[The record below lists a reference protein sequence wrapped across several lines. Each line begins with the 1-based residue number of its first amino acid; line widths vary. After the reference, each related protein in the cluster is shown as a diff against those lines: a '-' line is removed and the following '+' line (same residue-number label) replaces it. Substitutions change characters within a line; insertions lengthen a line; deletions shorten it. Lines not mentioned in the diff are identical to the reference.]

1 MLVLG
6 LETSCDETA
15 AAVVDE
21 SYAVHSN
28 IIFSQQDHAQY
39 GGVVP
44 ELASRA
50 HIRTVVPV
58 IRQALATAGIG
69 WEDVDGVAATRGPG
83 LVGSLIVGL
92 SLAKGVALAR
102 NKPLVGVHHLEAHVF
117 SNLIATQV
125 EAPFLTLLVSGGHTE
140 LILVRTLG
148 SYEVLGRTRDDAAG
162 EAFDKVAK
170 LLGLLP
176 EEGAVAG
183 GRLIDIAYGREDA
196 TREEIVAA
204 AKTAQI
210 HDEIMELPE
219 GYDTVIGERGV
230 SLSGGQR
237 QRLSIARTLA
247 LDPPILVL
255 DDSTSSV
262 DAGTES
268 RIQEAMDEVIRGRT
282 AFIIAHRLSSIRRA
296 ELVIVMRDGKIGEM
310 GTPDEL
316 IASGGLF
323 AHVAELQYAAGLNGT
338 AVPSRPQAVPAGG
351 AAL

>member
-28 IIFSQQDHAQY
+28 IIFSQQDHAPY

-50 HIRTVVPV
+50 HMRTLVPV
-58 IRQALATAGIG
+58 VRQALATAGVG
-69 WEDVDGVAATRGPG
+69 WEEVDGVAATRGPG

-92 SLAKGVALAR
+92 SLAKGLALAC

-117 SNLIATQV
+117 SNLVAAQV

-140 LILVRTLG
+140 LILVHKLG

-176 EEGAVAG
+176 GEGVVAG
-183 GRLIDIAYGREDA
+183 GRLVAELAEAGDSKAIDFPRALVDEMDFSFSGLKTSVLHYVRSLTPQMRTQQLAHIAASFQEAVVDA
-196 TREEIVAA
+196 LVAKTLRALERADVATVCLAGGVAA
-204 AKTAQI
+204 NQR
-210 HDEIMELPE
+210 L
-219 GYDTVIGERGV
+219 
-230 SLSGGQR
+230 R
-237 QRLSIARTLA
+237 QRLRVAVERRGLA
-247 LDPPILVL
+247 FHCPAYDLCTDNAAMVGAVGAFYLSRGVCDNL
-255 DDSTSSV
+255 NV
-262 DAGTES
+262 DA
-268 RIQEAMDEVIRGRT
+268 AP
-282 AFIIAHRLSSIRRA
+282 RLGWR
-296 ELVIVMRDGKIGEM
+296 V
-310 GTPDEL
+310 
-316 IASGGLF
+316 
-323 AHVAELQYAAGLNGT
+323 
-338 AVPSRPQAVPAGG
+338 
-351 AAL
+351 